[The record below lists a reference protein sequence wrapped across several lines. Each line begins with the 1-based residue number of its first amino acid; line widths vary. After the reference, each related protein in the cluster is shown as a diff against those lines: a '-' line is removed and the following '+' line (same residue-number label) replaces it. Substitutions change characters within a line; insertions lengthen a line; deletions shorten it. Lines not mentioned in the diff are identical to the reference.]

1 MLINN
6 REKMKESESFVLTLQ
21 KEKVN
26 GDLAKKR
33 INVKKIIPLDQ
44 LLNEPYSKV
53 TIELK
58 EDFKLND
65 IKEILSDNGN
75 TSINLI
81 INKKNQKA
89 LYSLE
94 NTRKFD
100 LNDFKILKD
109 KEYVLKIIV

>member
-1 MLINN
+1 MTTRPQKNDKPPLEETLVECLDIYFQRLGEQKPHAVLAMVNEVI
-6 REKMKESESFVLTLQ
+6 EK
-21 KEKVN
+21 
-26 GDLAKKR
+26 
-33 INVKKIIPLDQ
+33 
-44 LLNEPYSKV
+44 PYSKV

-100 LNDFKILKD
+100 LNHFKILKD